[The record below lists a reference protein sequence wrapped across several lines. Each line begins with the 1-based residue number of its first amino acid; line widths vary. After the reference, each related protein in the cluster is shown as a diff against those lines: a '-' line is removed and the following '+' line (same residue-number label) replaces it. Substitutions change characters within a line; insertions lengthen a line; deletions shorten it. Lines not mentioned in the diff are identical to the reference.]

1 MGQCNVTHGGRSLPV
16 EKNIVQPELTLAVQQ
31 VNPVTTKWNG

>member
-1 MGQCNVTHGGRSLPV
+1 
-16 EKNIVQPELTLAVQQ
+16 